1 MIKNYKLDVKNQG
14 VLTEKQLLEQEIQ
27 KYYNYYANLP
37 QEKINKIDELIK
49 SGLCDKN
56 SHIIVFDTLSEQGF
70 TKDLWKCSKRYQ
82 NQSDEFKIKV
92 GEVAY
97 KNANNF
103 LIFVSE
109 LVALKD
115 EEKLLQF
122 AKTFPNS
129 CLMPKILTSF
139 LLVEQQKGKRTDFS
153 RKEFSPYINF
163 FERIEYSN
171 FKNIDDLPY
180 YTTDMKLDYFN
191 YRNGFVESDLLFA
204 REFKEY
210 VQNITKKSINLA
222 KIYRCDEKDNVKS
235 VDYIYENLQILDV
248 LKATGYND
256 KYYKKF
262 FSNPENDNL
271 SALRVLFNF
280 PEILDSNDYE
290 LILRHID
297 FNLRKINATKTKY
310 KTEQSKIENIIA
322 NYQNAATKEEEDRVR
337 LANLKEYCSTP
348 SKTKQLT
355 LNDF

>member
-1 MIKNYKLDVKNQG
+1 
-14 VLTEKQLLEQEIQ
+14 
-27 KYYNYYANLP
+27 
-37 QEKINKIDELIK
+37 
-49 SGLCDKN
+49 
-56 SHIIVFDTLSEQGF
+56 
-70 TKDLWKCSKRYQ
+70 
-82 NQSDEFKIKV
+82 
-92 GEVAY
+92 
-97 KNANNF
+97 
-103 LIFVSE
+103 
-109 LVALKD
+109 
-115 EEKLLQF
+115 
-122 AKTFPNS
+122 
-129 CLMPKILTSF
+129 
-139 LLVEQQKGKRTDFS
+139 
-153 RKEFSPYINF
+153 
-163 FERIEYSN
+163 
-171 FKNIDDLPY
+171 
-180 YTTDMKLDYFN
+180 MKLDYFN

-204 REFKEY
+204 GEFKEY

-348 SKTKQLT
+348 SKTMQLT